1 MDIYTS
7 RLAHLIV
14 DYSLDVREH
23 QEVVIFGSP
32 LAGSMIK
39 ALYRRILERGAHPH
53 LRVGLPGTNE
63 IFYRFAMDD
72 QIDHISDIDRM
83 SIDAFDAG
91 VSIMSSQNTRS
102 LTNIPAERISRRHLA
117 QKPLFEK
124 FMDRTTRGELKWCG
138 TVVPT
143 NAYAQDAEMSLEEYS
158 RFLYKACC
166 VDRENYIDLWKDI
179 SREQSR
185 IVDYLTGKKEV
196 RIRGKH
202 TDLRLSV
209 EGRKFINCDGRENM
223 PDGEIFTSPVEDSVE
238 GKILFSYPVC
248 EGGREIGDIALEF
261 ERGKVVHA
269 RAGKNE
275 DYLLK
280 MLDTDEGAR
289 VVGEFGIGNNP
300 GVDRFTRSILFD
312 EKIRGTVHIAL
323 GLSFAEAGG
332 KNKSAI
338 HWDMIC
344 DLRHGGEIHVD
355 GQLFSKNGSFCW
367 SAA

>member
-1 MDIYTS
+1 MDIYTK
-7 RLAHLIV
+7 RLARLIV
-14 DYSLDVREH
+14 DYSLDVREN
-23 QEVVIFGSP
+23 QEVVIQGSP

-39 ALYRRILERGAHPH
+39 ALYHRILERGAHPH
-53 LRVGLPGTNE
+53 LRVFIPGTDE
-63 IFYRFAMDD
+63 IFYRVAGDD
-72 QIDHISDIDRM
+72 QIDHVSDIERF
-83 SIDAFDAG
+83 SVDAFDAG
-91 VSIMSSQNTRS
+91 VTIKSSQNTRS
-102 LTNIPAERISRRHLA
+102 LTNIDAARISRRHLVR
-117 QKPLFEK
+117 KPLFEK
-124 FMDRTTRGELKWCG
+124 FVERMTRGELKWCG

-166 VDRENYIDLWKDI
+166 VDQENYIDLWKEV
-179 SREQSR
+179 SREQAK
-185 IVDYLTGKKEV
+185 IVEYFRGKKEV
-196 RIRGKH
+196 HVRGSQ
-202 TDLRLSV
+202 TDLRFSI

-238 GKILFSYPVC
+238 GKIRFSYPVC
-248 EGGREIGDIALEF
+248 EGGREIEDITLEF
-261 ERGKVVHA
+261 EHGKVVSA

-300 GVDRFTRSILFD
+300 GIDRFTRSILFD

-323 GLSFAEAGG
+323 GLAFAEAGG

-344 DLRHGGEIHVD
+344 DLRQGGTIHVD
-355 GQLFSKNGSFCW
+355 GELFSKNGSFCW
-367 SAA
+367 SA